1 MARKD
6 ALGLC
11 QKPGSEHGK
20 SRQGDSTNNDADAP
34 IVRGRSTATG
44 SVPAVSVRV
53 GVGSGVSTKVGIK
66 SDPAVIA
73 QGLVPQEVGLGG
85 VGLINA
91 REEVG
96 VFAAGVSVDGTNSR
110 NVRVEFCGRIF
121 TGVRVHRKVEGFLY
135 RSTRVRGLL
144 VSVPAGIFSKAGIR
158 LLRGEVRIH
167 ANA

>member
-1 MARKD
+1 MVRRD

-20 SRQGDSTNNDADAP
+20 SCQGDSTNNDADAP
-34 IVRGRSTATG
+34 IARGRSTTTG
-44 SVPAVSVRV
+44 SVSAVSVRAS
-53 GVGSGVSTKVGIK
+53 GGSGVSTKVGVE

-91 REEVG
+91 REEVD
-96 VFAAGVSVDGTNSR
+96 VFAAGVSVDGSNSR
-110 NVRVEFCGRIF
+110 NVRVEFCGRVF

-135 RSTRVRGLL
+135 RSTRIRGLL
-144 VSVPAGIFSKAGIR
+144 VSVPAGIFSKAGVR
-158 LLRGEVRIH
+158 LLGVK
-167 ANA
+167 